1 MPHSPLQVG
10 IVYLAVPVVLIAA
23 LAVVFWHFYRTLDA
37 KIAALL
43 ARPVEEYRYA
53 QPADTL
59 DTYPAIVSTSEDV
72 VGAWALEQ
80 ERLGFHVSDEEMAT
94 QRRMWAAEV

>member
-1 MPHSPLQVG
+1 ME
-10 IVYLAVPVVLIAA
+10 IAYLAVPVVLFAA
-23 LAVVFWHFYRTLDA
+23 LAAVFYHFYRTLDA
-37 KIAALL
+37 KIAAIL
-43 ARPVEEYRYA
+43 ARPIEEYRYA

-59 DTYPAIVSTSEDV
+59 DTYPAVVSTAEDV

-80 ERLGFHVSDEEMAT
+80 ERLGMRVSDEEMAI